1 MNLVVLLDGSDS
13 IRSSKKEEKNEWGQ
27 ALAKVGDFID
37 AFKLGQ
43 RNPNQPDYLSFVQY
57 SREVNGHLL
66 GALLLLVLN
75 LHLIILSGVP
85 INSLESRNQY
95 KATIAATEQMKQTT
109 NTYLVSI

>member
-13 IRSSKKEEKNEWGQ
+13 IRSSKKQEKNEWGQ

-43 RNPNQPDYLSFVQY
+43 RNPNQADYLSFVQF

-66 GALLLLVLN
+66 GIWFIVCS
-75 LHLIILSGVP
+75 LSHSNQGVP
-85 INSLESRNQY
+85 IDSLESRNQH
-95 KATIAATEQMKQTT
+95 KAIIAGTEQMKQTT
-109 NTYLVSI
+109 NTYQVC